1 MWTSHAS
8 RLLQRL
14 KRNERGSYIVEFAA
28 VSLPLSILLM
38 GSLELGYMAYAR
50 SRTEGT
56 LREVARL
63 ATTGSR
69 TEDFLDE
76 YVNDRLTQIADGTVT
91 IEKKSYREFD
101 DFGEPEPITK
111 DVNGDNFVDVGDCWT
126 DLNENGVHDTDS
138 GKEGLGGSEDILYY
152 GVKLEY
158 SPLFPAVSD
167 WFLGGKDK
175 IEIDANT
182 VLRNEPYYIKKV
194 YTPVCRD
201 A

>member
-101 DFGEPEPITK
+101 DFGEPEPSPRMLTAIISSMSAT
-111 DVNGDNFVDVGDCWT
+111 VGPIST
-126 DLNENGVHDTDS
+126 RTVYMTPTAAR
-138 GKEGLGGSEDILYY
+138 K
-152 GVKLEY
+152 
-158 SPLFPAVSD
+158 VSAAP
-167 WFLGGKDK
+167 K
-175 IEIDANT
+175 T
-182 VLRNEPYYIKKV
+182 S
-194 YTPVCRD
+194 YTT